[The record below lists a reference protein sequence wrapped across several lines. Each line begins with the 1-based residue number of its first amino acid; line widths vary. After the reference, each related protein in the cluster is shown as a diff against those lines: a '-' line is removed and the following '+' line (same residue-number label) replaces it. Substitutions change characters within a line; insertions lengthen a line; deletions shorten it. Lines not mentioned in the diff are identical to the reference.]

1 MARILITGGT
11 GLIGKR
17 LKQMLIDKNHDVIVL
32 SRSPKKEHEF
42 KWDISSNYIDD
53 QALQNTDYIIHLAGA
68 GIAEKRWKTK
78 RKYQIIDSRVESAN
92 LLFEKINT
100 LKINLKGFISASGI
114 GYYGTTTS
122 EVVFEETDKVGT
134 DFLAY
139 VCQKWEQAATQ
150 FSKKNIPVTI
160 LRTGIVLS
168 AKGGALTKMKTP
180 IISPLGSGKQYMP
193 WIHID
198 DLCNL
203 YIKSVEEELIGI
215 FNAVAP
221 EHHTN
226 KSFSKALAKSFKRPY
241 LGIGIPSFLLRFL
254 FGKMAVILLE
264 GSRISVKKIEKNT
277 NFSFEFSTLSKAL
290 HNLK

>member
-17 LKQMLIDKNHDVIVL
+17 LKQILIDKNHDVIVL

>member
-1 MARILITGGT
+1 
-11 GLIGKR
+11 
-17 LKQMLIDKNHDVIVL
+17 
-32 SRSPKKEHEF
+32 
-42 KWDISSNYIDD
+42 
-53 QALQNTDYIIHLAGA
+53 
-68 GIAEKRWKTK
+68 
-78 RKYQIIDSRVESAN
+78 
-92 LLFEKINT
+92 
-100 LKINLKGFISASGI
+100 
-114 GYYGTTTS
+114 
-122 EVVFEETDKVGT
+122 
-134 DFLAY
+134 
-139 VCQKWEQAATQ
+139 
-150 FSKKNIPVTI
+150 
-160 LRTGIVLS
+160 
-168 AKGGALTKMKTP
+168 MKTP

>member
-17 LKQMLIDKNHDVIVL
+17 LKQILIDKNHDVIVL
-32 SRSPKKEHEF
+32 SRSTKKEHEF